1 MAIKIRC
8 NEDNSFK
15 GADAYLCQAFFK
27 NSFRDFRMGDCRV
40 YRDVADLVKEFK
52 ADPDPDI
59 GVWNSARNLTKDE
72 AEAAAKRIMAAVP
85 GINARYAG
93 YMGTPDDAKKYWV
106 TVEAPMCKIWPLH
119 FGRFAP
125 AQGIPAYLVGG
136 ELLTK
141 AEFAEKMKA
150 LVLG

>member
-1 MAIKIRC
+1 MAVKIRC
-8 NEDNSFK
+8 NEDNNSFK
-15 GADAYLCQAFFK
+15 GADAYLCQAFF

-40 YRDVADLVKEFK
+40 YHDVADLVKEFK
-52 ADPDPDI
+52 ANPSPDI
-59 GVWNSARNLTKDE
+59 GVWNSARNLTRGE
-72 AEAAAKRIMAAVP
+72 AEAAAKRIMEAAL
-85 GINARYAG
+85 GINARCAG
-93 YMGTPDDAKKYWV
+93 YYGTADDAKKYWV
-106 TVEAPMCKIWPLH
+106 TAEAPMCKIWPLY

-125 AQGIPAYLVGG
+125 AQGTPAYLVGG